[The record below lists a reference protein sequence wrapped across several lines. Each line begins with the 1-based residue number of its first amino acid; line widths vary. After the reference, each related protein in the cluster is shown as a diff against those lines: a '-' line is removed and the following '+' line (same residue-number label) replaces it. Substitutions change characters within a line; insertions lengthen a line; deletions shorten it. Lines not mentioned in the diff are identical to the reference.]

1 MLQMVTELVSACYI
15 RCMAYYNYG
24 HSQNY

>member
-24 HSQNY
+24 HSQN